1 MPDEAILEI
10 KQVNG
15 LSLSADKAWQ
25 GDSNVYL
32 EMYRALV
39 TSGMLAD
46 ISGNALKVLVA
57 MGLRARVL
65 GGDAEGESL
74 FRHLVSLKLVS
85 EADRGKLFCYAT
97 QEDLLVDC
105 GLGSRNTLAQAIR
118 CLTDHQLIEKRSRH
132 RQRRRDASSYVA
144 NVYLIRPASSIRKFN
159 TGYTPSRAQKEVSA
173 PDAPVRGRQQS
184 HLGDQKVISQPQ
196 LGDQFLITQPHAGDQ
211 NLITQPGGRSK
222 TVHNK
227 KEEDEE
233 GEEEKI
239 SSILARFATRQG
251 DPAGSGGP
259 QERRKVQGLLDEG
272 YSAEQIATAIDQAF
286 DARPANA
293 RPVRGFGFIVS
304 YVHRR
309 LLPDPRVRGEAT
321 TGTPTEML
329 TGEIPRTLR
338 VRPTGAP
345 TGVSTE
351 SETCSMPTGVSHL
364 PAPDGPSDDPFSR
377 IQVLLQAAST
387 QGIEGVADIRYDLP
401 GTRLGIRDLLEREAP
416 RTGSPPSPDEVYDA
430 VLAAV
435 VRNVPPERLV
445 AYAGAVLENARAE
458 AQERERLC
466 QVIAETVHTG
476 QGNGELRAEVL
487 EPSVTAA
494 QGAEHPP
501 PDSRALALWQ
511 SALGELEMQMTR
523 ATFNTWLRPARLLAW
538 EPVHGDGSGNGS
550 TRVILG
556 VPNEYVR
563 DWLEN
568 RLLTP
573 IRRTLCGVA
582 GQPVEIDFQ
591 VEGVPEQM
599 Q

>member
-15 LSLSADKAWQ
+15 LSLSANKAWQ

-32 EMYRALV
+32 ELYRALV

-97 QEDLLVDC
+97 QEDLLTDC

-118 CLTDHQLIEKRSRH
+118 CLTDHQLIEKRSRY

-233 GEEEKI
+233 GEEDKI
-239 SSILARFATRQG
+239 SSILARFATRKG
-251 DPAGSGGP
+251 DPAGNGGP

-293 RPVRGFGFIVS
+293 RPVRGFGFVVS
-304 YVHRR
+304 HIHRH
-309 LLPDPRVRGEAT
+309 LNSASSAAQQPPSTEDSTEVLTEGLPP
-321 TGTPTEML
+321 
-329 TGEIPRTLR
+329 TGE
-338 VRPTGAP
+338 PTGM
-345 TGVSTE
+345 TTE
-351 SETCSMPTGVSHL
+351 TKV
-364 PAPDGPSDDPFSR
+364 
-377 IQVLLQAAST
+377 
-387 QGIEGVADIRYDLP
+387 IEGVGIVPSTEATGDPLARVRNLLRAASIQGMEGVDDTFYDLP
-401 GTRLGIRDLLEREAP
+401 GIRLGIRDLLEREVP
-416 RTGSPPSPDEVYDA
+416 RTGRPPSPDEVYDA

-435 VRNVPPERLV
+435 VRNVQPERLV

-458 AQERERLC
+458 ARERERLS

-476 QGNGELRAEVL
+476 QGDREQQAEIP
-487 EPSVTAA
+487 EPSATGT
-494 QGAEHPP
+494 QDAEHPP

-523 ATFNTWLRPARLLAW
+523 ATFNTWLRPTRLLAW

-556 VPNEYVR
+556 VPNGYVR

-582 GQPVEIDFQ
+582 GQPVEITFQ